1 MQDLDEN
8 RVAVYIDFDNIVIT
22 RYDEVHGRGSFS
34 SDGMRNFKSRNSSDA
49 EKLER
54 HEAGKVDLGAVL
66 DYSSSFGTIAVC
78 RAYADWSAAINS
90 SYRYQ
95 LVGRA
100 VELVQMFPTVESMKN
115 GADIRMSV
123 DVIED
128 LFRLPDLT
136 HVVIVSGDSDFIAL
150 VQRCRRLGRYV
161 VGIGVAGGTS
171 RALNAACDEYKDYD
185 GLPGL
190 EVPEVELEPDSDAD
204 RAPDSAMNTLPVS
217 GTKPV
222 EPKKAPAVSKPKAAA
237 KTPAKSSAKAEP
249 KTPAK
254 AQAKAPVKAQSKAQ
268 PAQEASSGN
277 GKALQ
282 VSQRS
287 ASKLLVRA
295 LGIAKSKDE
304 EWVLSSVLKNHIL
317 RMDPTFQESS
327 LGYKTFTD
335 FVKSRGNLVD
345 VREDGQLRWFRLR

>member
-1 MQDLDEN
+1 M
-8 RVAVYIDFDNIVIT
+8 
-22 RYDEVHGRGSFS
+22 RG
-34 SDGMRNFKSRNSSDA
+34 FKSWNSSDT

-54 HEAGKVDLGAVL
+54 YEAGKVDLGAVL

-90 SYRYQ
+90 SYRDQ
-95 LVGRA
+95 LVSRA
-100 VELVQMFPTVESMKN
+100 VELVQMFPTVASMKN

-190 EVPEVELEPDSDAD
+190 EVPEVELEPVTDVD
-204 RAPDSAMNTLPVS
+204 RSPDSSTRALTVS
-217 GTKPV
+217 LAKTAA
-222 EPKKAPAVSKPKAAA
+222 EKKAASSSKARAEQ
-237 KTPAKSSAKAEP
+237 KTPGKSSAKASA
-249 KTPAK
+249 KT
-254 AQAKAPVKAQSKAQ
+254 QSSL
-268 PAQEASSGN
+268 EAVSGN

-317 RMDPTFQESS
+317 RMDPTFQEST
-327 LGYKTFTD
+327 LGYKSFTD

-345 VREDGQLRWFRLR
+345 VREEGQLRWFRLR